1 MNELPDP
8 WLQDI
13 IRAAVGDV
21 LWHVSTALRGYP
33 EVAGAFSSLSSS
45 VASGA
50 YNSFQGLHLALL
62 GARQHVESM
71 GGAVQN
77 TLPFLVATKL
87 CDALGICV
95 TMHQVRISRSP
106 ARGSSGCFFF
116 GSGSLGS
123 PPAGLAAIKHP
134 RPGPALPRA

>member
-1 MNELPDP
+1 MNQQPDP

-21 LWHVSTALRGYP
+21 IWHVSTALRGYP
-33 EVAGAFSSLSSS
+33 EVAGAFSLVSAS

-50 YNSFQGLHLALL
+50 YHSFTALHLALL
-62 GARQHVESM
+62 GALQQVESV

-87 CDALGICV
+87 CDALGVCV
-95 TMHQVRISRSP
+95 TMHQVRFPRSP
-106 ARGSSGCFFF
+106 TARALQAL
-116 GSGSLGS
+116 SLR
-123 PPAGLAAIKHP
+123 PRAGLAALKHP
-134 RPGPALPRA
+134 RP